1 MNEEFSLSEEPPV
14 QGSAIKNTREMV
26 SQAISKVMQ
35 EKTNGSSVIVIE
47 IIKAAGNL
55 FLIKL
60 YTRE

>member
-1 MNEEFSLSEEPPV
+1 
-14 QGSAIKNTREMV
+14 MV